1 MSLKSMLRKHKRV
14 GLALGAGGARG
25 IAHLGVLR
33 VFDEESIPIDIIVGS
48 SVGALVGGAYAS
60 GLDTYELEAKLEEF
74 LKSPLFQDSA
84 LKSIR
89 DIQRHDRGSLP
100 RKIQTFFRNSISL
113 TQAMF
118 RQGLL
123 HGENFQAMIDYFL
136 PDIQFHETRV
146 PFRAVATDLV
156 SGHPV
161 VLSQGSLR
169 QGIMASC
176 AVPGAVPPLMVDEKL
191 LADGGIAYMVP
202 TTIAREEGADFVVA
216 VSVSSEIW
224 SCHELSSAVDIYVRS
239 VEIGSYYIEKL
250 LLRDADVAITAHTGD
265 LYWTDFDRS
274 KDLIKEGERAAR
286 EKLLNIRKALPLR
299 RRLRLF
305 TGL

>member
-1 MSLKSMLRKHKRV
+1 MLRKRKRL

-33 VFDEESIPIDIIVGS
+33 VLDQESIPIDIIVGS
-48 SVGALVGGAYAS
+48 SMGALVGGAYAS
-60 GLDTYELEAKLEEF
+60 GLDTYLLEAKLEEF
-74 LKSPLFQDSA
+74 LKSSLFQDSA
-84 LKSIR
+84 LNSIG
-89 DIQRHDRGSLP
+89 DIQSRDRSSLP
-100 RKIQTFFRNSISL
+100 HKIQTFLRNSISF

-123 HGENFQAMIDYFL
+123 QGENFQEMIDFFL

-156 SGHPV
+156 SGRPV
-161 VLSQGSLR
+161 ILSNGSLR
-169 QGIMASC
+169 KGVMASC
-176 AVPGAVPPLMVDEKL
+176 AVPGAVPPQKAGEKL
-191 LADGGIAYMVP
+191 LADGGIFFTVP
-202 TTIAREEGADFVVA
+202 TAIVREEGADFVVA

-224 SCHELSSAVDIYVRS
+224 PCHELSSALDVYVRS
-239 VEIGSYYIEKL
+239 ADIASCHLEKL
-250 LLRDADVAITAHTGD
+250 LLRDADVTLLPHTGNIH
-265 LYWTDFDRS
+265 WADFDHS
-274 KDLIKEGERAAR
+274 KDLIQEGERVTR
-286 EKLLNIRKALPLR
+286 EKLLHIRKALPLW

>member
-1 MSLKSMLRKHKRV
+1 MLRKRKRI

-33 VFDEESIPIDIIVGS
+33 VLDEESIPIDIIVGS
-48 SVGALVGGAYAS
+48 SMGALVGGAYAS

-74 LKSPLFQDSA
+74 LKSSLFQDSA
-84 LKSIR
+84 LTSIR
-89 DIQRHDRGSLP
+89 DIQRHDRSSLP

-123 HGENFQAMIDYFL
+123 QGENFQEMIDSFL

-156 SGHPV
+156 SGQPV
-161 VLSQGSLR
+161 ILSHGSLR
-169 QGIMASC
+169 KGIMASC
-176 AVPGAVPPLMVDEKL
+176 AVPGAVPPQIAGEKL
-191 LADGGIAYMVP
+191 LSDGGIAFMVP
-202 TTIAREEGADFVVA
+202 AATVREEGADFVVA

-224 SCHELSSAVDIYVRS
+224 PCHELSSAVDIYVRS
-239 VEIGSYYIEKL
+239 VEIGSYYLEKL
-250 LLRDADVAITAHTGD
+250 LLRDADVALMAHTENIH
-265 LYWTDFDRS
+265 WTDFDHS
-274 KDLIKEGERAAR
+274 KDLIEEGERAAR
-286 EKLLNIRKALPLR
+286 EKLPSIRKALPLR
-299 RRLRLF
+299 RRLRRF
-305 TGL
+305 TGV